1 MQLRPCAT
9 GIRVLAPRETSIVVH
24 AFLNRGVLALATAFL
39 SVQPWLFAMALLML
53 CIALGCF
60 LASCVG
66 GLWKPRKQATK
77 GSTEILAT
85 VRLALAALLVT
96 TLMGALLAASFA
108 WTWTGRA
115 HD

>member
-1 MQLRPCAT
+1 MFCH
-9 GIRVLAPRETSIVVH
+9 V
-24 AFLNRGVLALATAFL
+24 
-39 SVQPWLFAMALLML
+39 
-53 CIALGCF
+53 LGCF

-66 GLWKPRKQATK
+66 GLWKHRKQATK

-108 WTWTGRA
+108 WPLPFSRLYTNAHGAWGLLGWVGLLVRSEERRVGEECCSTGRSGWCP
-115 HD
+115 D